1 MGSEQTMGSTTG
13 KGRRSFLDTLLDLS
27 PFERVLAFVLLV
39 LVTITGIHLL
49 HQTNENTLVEMPRA
63 GGVHVEGLAG
73 TPRFINPLQAISGAD
88 KDLTALVF
96 AGLMRRDSTGTLV
109 PLLAESY
116 SVSEEGTVYTFTL
129 RKDLTFHDGT
139 PLTAADVVFTVEQA
153 ANPGIRSPLYANWDN
168 IEVEQTDIHTV
179 VFTLP
184 EPYIPFLGNTTMG
197 ILPKHLWSELK
208 PEEFSFSDLNMRPIG
223 AGPYKVDQ
231 LIRDKSGIPASY
243 ELSAFKNYA
252 LGAPHISNVVVMI
265 YDTREQALAAF
276 ARGAVHAVGGVSPTL
291 LSEALG
297 GQGGSSATNILR
309 TPLLITFGVF
319 FNHNRQPIFLREEV
333 RKALTEATPKNAIV
347 AEVLQGYGTVLSSPL
362 PTHLRTQTIATTTDI
377 DVEDEAESVPMNHI
391 EQARSTLERAGW
403 ERNEDTGI
411 YELETRTE
419 TLRLTVSLSTVNAPE
434 LVAASERIAASW
446 RELGADIELKV
457 FDQLDMVQSVIRP
470 RRFDALLYGKVLGHE
485 LDLYAFWHSSQ
496 RNDPGLNISQYADIE
511 VDALLGNMRVEG
523 DSTKRRELYDKF
535 ADIMAGQHAAIFLYT
550 PDYLY
555 VVSDSVKNITLHPMA
570 EAHERFNTIHEWYIE
585 TDRVWPFVQDMLP

>member
-1 MGSEQTMGSTTG
+1 MESEQTTESTTVTNQ
-13 KGRRSFLDTLLDLS
+13 RSFLDTLLDLS
-27 PFERVLAFVLLV
+27 PFERLLAFILLV
-39 LVTITGIHLL
+39 LVTITGIHVV
-49 HQTNENTLVEMPRA
+49 HNTNESTLVEIPQS
-63 GGVHVEGLAG
+63 GGVHIEGIVG

-129 RKDLTFHDGT
+129 RKDLTFHDGI
-139 PLTAADVVFTVEQA
+139 PLTAADVVFTIEQA
-153 ANPGIRSPLYANWDN
+153 ANPSIRSPLYANWDN
-168 IEVEQTDIHTV
+168 IEVEQTDTHTV

-184 EPYIPFLGNTTMG
+184 EPYIPFLGNTTIG
-197 ILPKHLWSELK
+197 IVPKHLWSDLK

-231 LIRDKSGIPASY
+231 LIRDKSGIPARY

-252 LGAPHISNVVVMI
+252 LKAPHISNIVVMI
-265 YDTREQALAAF
+265 YDNKEQALAAF
-276 ARGAVHAVGGVSPTL
+276 SRGTVHAVGGVSPTL
-291 LSEALG
+291 LSEGLS
-297 GQGGSSATNILR
+297 GQRGSSATNILR

-319 FNHNRQPIFLREEV
+319 FNHNRQPVFLRDEV

-362 PTHLRTQTIATTTDI
+362 PAHLRTETTATTTD
-377 DVEDEAESVPMNHI
+377 DDTEVEVETLPMNHI
-391 EQARSTLERAGW
+391 EQARNTLERAGW

-411 YELETRTE
+411 YELETRTD
-419 TLRLTVSLSTVNAPE
+419 TLRLAISISTVNAPE
-434 LVAASERIAASW
+434 LVGASERIAASW
-446 RELGADIELKV
+446 RELGVDVELKV

-511 VDALLGNMRVEG
+511 VDALLGNMRVEV
-523 DSTKRRELYDKF
+523 DRTKRQELHDKF
-535 ADIMAGQHAAIFLYT
+535 ADIITDDHVAIFLYT
-550 PDYLY
+550 PDYVY
-555 VVSDSVKNITLHPMA
+555 VVSRSVKNITLHPMA
-570 EAHERFNTIHEWYIE
+570 EAHERFNTVHDWYIE
-585 TDRVWPFVQDMLP
+585 TDRVWPFVQDLLP